1 MCSSFGFLL
10 PTNWKKSEVRVVLRG
25 GEGGGGAYPLAPS
38 LKPSLLLLI
47 RNFPKIFKIFGKS
60 LEIFRNYKKISESF
74 LHLLE
79 NDRKDIA
86 RFTKVILGNSYTVDF
101 FTGENMEIHAK
112 QQNMVIYFTSWH
124 FPFTGKRKLTLTI
137 FPWLPPP
144 PPPLHTEVKLTLG
157 ENNLIL
163 EFLYLP
169 SLMYKLCLSLWGSS
183 TVSED
188 AFYLLVLGFPQFYC
202 KASAGILK
210 QLCFTRFLNLTE
222 TDIC

>member
-1 MCSSFGFLL
+1 MLL
-10 PTNWKKSEVRVVLRG
+10 FRFFIADELKEVGGAGRVARG
-25 GEGGGGAYPLAPS
+25 GGGGAYPLAPS

-74 LHLLE
+74 SHLLE

-137 FPWLPPP
+137 FP
-144 PPPLHTEVKLTLG
+144 
-157 ENNLIL
+157 
-163 EFLYLP
+163 
-169 SLMYKLCLSLWGSS
+169 
-183 TVSED
+183 
-188 AFYLLVLGFPQFYC
+188 
-202 KASAGILK
+202 
-210 QLCFTRFLNLTE
+210 
-222 TDIC
+222 